1 MIDRLDGEFLEIGS
15 SHLLMNL
22 GGLGIRVQVPR
33 SVADRFRDASS
44 GTVYTRLLVRD
55 GEPQLYG
62 FAESRERDCFDSL
75 IAVNGVGARIG
86 LGVLSFMDP
95 STLAMEVERGSV
107 DQLITVP
114 GVGRKLANRIVLELK
129 GRLPI
134 SVEETEQESGKSAS
148 ALPDGAAVQALT
160 ALGYPLREATDA
172 VRRVFRE
179 SGSEPP
185 PLDELVRRALT
196 SMSRTGR

>member
-1 MIDRLDGEFLEIGS
+1 
-15 SHLLMNL
+15 
-22 GGLGIRVQVPR
+22 
-33 SVADRFRDASS
+33 
-44 GTVYTRLLVRD
+44 
-55 GEPQLYG
+55 
-62 FAESRERDCFDSL
+62 
-75 IAVNGVGARIG
+75 
-86 LGVLSFMDP
+86 MDP

-129 GRLPI
+129 GRLPV
-134 SVEETEQESGKSAS
+134 SVDESEPESGGEARTV
-148 ALPDGAAVQALT
+148 PEGDAVQALT

-196 SMSRTGR
+196 SMSRAGR